1 MANATRSAEA
11 DPTLRIIWLVAKCS
25 ADLQLEQAAEAA
37 LQIGATSV
45 VLRLGQAREALK
57 HQQLPGAPLS
67 PTVAL
72 GNELVR
78 SHVIV
83 RNLKKECASF
93 GVRNVVLKN
102 IKWAAIAM
110 HEAVAC
116 CVVCEHH
123 FPDEQTYIAAL
134 NLAYGFSPEEKEDD
148 LRSQVIKAY
157 HHVFGGT
164 STKAFSSKASRDTA
178 RRGRVRPRRPK
189 KDEEDLA
196 LMIGSDAGGDDEAV
210 EETLQETMTVA
221 MIPPEMGSALL
232 GEPRMIAEDV
242 IREMLSRDVACSS
255 SSVSSLVLSRTQ
267 AWLYDPGELL
277 LSESRYDPLVA
288 IQSARLISG
297 KGIAIVTDGGIQ
309 RLEDVHPE
317 QPLRGDNSLFFGLK
331 NAEGSSTS
339 LSFNLP
345 AGAMCHRDFNS
356 EGPWLGGALGSFTEG
371 GSLPYQPKDDERKES
386 CGSFSASSHD
396 EEYQRKDL
404 LHGRLSV
411 DIAILDPVG
420 TGAAGSAPRI
430 ARMFSS

>member
-1 MANATRSAEA
+1 MITVVDAAGKPVDWVRYSDSSPWPIAPDQLSVSLEVL
-11 DPTLRIIWLVAKCS
+11 DPTLDNNSPANWRTS
-25 ADLQLEQAAEAA
+25 R
-37 LQIGATSV
+37 ATRPNEPTSPAV
-45 VLRLGQAREALK
+45 GT
-57 HQQLPGAPLS
+57 PGAANSVSSVGLPPFIARDDIQHTPLR
-67 PTVAL
+67 PTSSDSVRVVVSNVTSQDAVGEVSLSYETFIAPYQVA
-72 GNELVR
+72 
-78 SHVIV
+78 
-83 RNLKKECASF
+83 
-93 GVRNVVLKN
+93 
-102 IKWAAIAM
+102 
-110 HEAVAC
+110 
-116 CVVCEHH
+116 
-123 FPDEQTYIAAL
+123 T
-134 NLAYGFSPEEKEDD
+134 
-148 LRSQVIKAY
+148 
-157 HHVFGGT
+157 
-164 STKAFSSKASRDTA
+164 
-178 RRGRVRPRRPK
+178 
-189 KDEEDLA
+189 
-196 LMIGSDAGGDDEAV
+196 
-210 EETLQETMTVA
+210 ETMTVA
-221 MIPPEMGSALL
+221 MIPPEMCSALL

-288 IQSARLISG
+288 IQSARLSSG

-411 DIAILDPVG
+411 DIAILEPVG